1 MLTNKFVLAVA
12 AGFLTI
18 GLSACTA
25 LSEYGQS
32 SYYNQ
37 SSSASKAEN
46 TVDAEDADG
55 IITVSIE
62 NFAFV
67 PAQLTVS
74 PGDTIVFVN
83 KDGAPHTATAN
94 GGAFDTG
101 NLASGESGSITV
113 TSAGTFDYFCAVHPA
128 MKGSITVQE

>member
-67 PAQLTVS
+67 PAQLTVRADELIRAQVGNKQQLRDLGLYRGSSAVAADRHRVPVQHTGGRFKPGS
-74 PGDTIVFVN
+74 P
-83 KDGAPHTATAN
+83 
-94 GGAFDTG
+94 
-101 NLASGESGSITV
+101 SILR
-113 TSAGTFDYFCAVHPA
+113 
-128 MKGSITVQE
+128 

>member
-1 MLTNKFVLAVA
+1 MLTNKMVLAVA

-46 TVDAEDADG
+46 TVDDEAADG
-55 IITVSIE
+55 TITVSIE

-74 PGDTIVFVN
+74 PGDTIVF
-83 KDGAPHTATAN
+83 
-94 GGAFDTG
+94 
-101 NLASGESGSITV
+101 LCGSPRNDRLNYRPGIRPD
-113 TSAGTFDYFCAVHPA
+113 SQRPNRLFNSD
-128 MKGSITVQE
+128 